1 MPDLWNQRLVHIL
14 WELSDDTVTKERV
27 PTHLLDVGRP
37 PKVEVGYPP
46 ATGVS
51 VKDRKIPVGLR
62 PSFQWWLWWL
72 TVLTAHHRTELSWV
86 SGHHFSTNFHLIIIT
101 LRYLGG
107 IWVTFYSTGP
117 WTSGWK
123 WIGESTRFRISHCV
137 FRYWPELTMGDHLQV
152 SISRFLNVF
161 GCSDVFRVSGQLYG
175 CHQEHT
181 PFDVVAWH
189 GK

>member
-1 MPDLWNQRLVHIL
+1 MMNWQADQRNLGQPS
-14 WELSDDTVTKERV
+14 WWTVT
-27 PTHLLDVGRP
+27 GM
-37 PKVEVGYPP
+37 
-46 ATGVS
+46 S
-51 VKDRKIPVGLR
+51 VV
-62 PSFQWWLWWL
+62 
-72 TVLTAHHRTELSWV
+72 TT
-86 SGHHFSTNFHLIIIT
+86 FSTIFHLIVII

-123 WIGESTRFRISHCV
+123 WIGEPTRFRISHCV

-152 SISRFLNVF
+152 RDSRFLNVF

-189 GK
+189 GKWVLLMPIRWPRLKPFLAMFLTNMIQRSSYMSGVSLVIT